1 MTPDPYLQFFLQF
14 PIWCSQAGIKQA
26 WSGFSLA
33 RAFRRNFWS
42 KWILDGSNGFS
53 SHEKCPRAKI
63 GSVRFL
69 IKKMSVLI
77 LSWIGYLS
85 WILIMTRGSFDFS
98 KKKMSSTIGVLA
110 RFIAIS
116 SKFLLLS
123 KELDVSCK
131 GKRKIPFRHHTVF
144 IQGYWKYLERFGHF
158 PVVCRQWWIRNNHNN
173 RLPTI
178 LITSYG
184 LKHHESTGFIQRVTL
199 MN

>member
-1 MTPDPYLQFFLQF
+1 MTPDPCLQLFLQF
-14 PIWCSQAGIKQA
+14 PIWCSRAGIKQA

-33 RAFRRNFWS
+33 RAFRRIFWS
-42 KWILDGSNGFS
+42 KWILDGSNGLS
-53 SHEKCPRAKI
+53 WEMSEGEKWVGP
-63 GSVRFL
+63 FFD
-69 IKKMSVLI
+69 KKKSVLI

-158 PVVCRQWWIRNNHNN
+158 SVACRQWGVRNNHNN

-178 LITSYG
+178 LITSWWVKTSW
-184 LKHHESTGFIQRVTL
+184 KH
-199 MN
+199 